1 MEKTKLGIPVHVLGA
16 VFYLLCVFG
25 GYIPAILIAGY
36 ILIREADENL
46 RTAAVTGVLVMLAFA
61 ALNLVLGLFID
72 LMGMAQTGLLANLV
86 SGVINTFYG
95 IRSFFNWVGD
105 AFLVVLAVMMLVKK
119 PLNLPFI
126 KKILN

>member
-36 ILIREADENL
+36 ILIRETDENL

-61 ALNLVLGLFID
+61 ALD
-72 LMGMAQTGLLANLV
+72 RK
-86 SGVINTFYG
+86 S
-95 IRSFFNWVGD
+95 
-105 AFLVVLAVMMLVKK
+105 VV
-119 PLNLPFI
+119 
-126 KKILN
+126 